1 MNRQTITKFL
11 IFFLLFAGIVEAEPA
26 TEDEKD
32 NVITVFG
39 AFNTFTVSSCSTTDK
54 YIQGSVGAK
63 YDRKLDENVSMHVS
77 GTYSRSKRIAQE
89 FDPDD
94 ENDKPSDL
102 ERIYNSGMGSLGVSY
117 STKYFRMRTDFM
129 LSMWKEYFKEEP
141 DQFIFKPMG
150 GLLLEAGKMDF
161 MWISTGVYHPEYPFG
176 SIQVALNGMIGP
188 VELGGGGV
196 WMPANLTTW
205 SFHQD
210 ADFFLF
216 LRTRAR
222 FNDIFA
228 LRATLNIKP
237 QVEPEMMFEGS
248 LGMEF
253 SF

>member
-161 MWISTGVYHPEYPFG
+161 MWISTGIFHPEYPFG
-176 SIQVALNGMIGP
+176 MIQIAFNVKIKN
-188 VELGGGGV
+188 VEFGGGQAG
-196 WMPANLTTW
+196 WLTNITTW
-205 SFHQD
+205 RKYEDSTS
-210 ADFFLF
+210 LF
-216 LRTRAR
+216 LRARAE
-222 FNDIFA
+222 FGDTFA
-228 LRATLNIKP
+228 LRGIFNLKP
-237 QVEPEMMFEGS
+237 GADLDQMFEGS
-248 LGMEF
+248 LGLEF